1 MTWIFNK
8 KSLSQEFDLKPKKA
22 LLFAAQ
28 SKSPYEVTKYLVD
41 QNCELIQYNKGNIQP
56 IHVILSDKS
65 QAATAN
71 EIIEVR

>member
-1 MTWIFNK
+1 M
-8 KSLSQEFDLKPKKA
+8 KPNFTA

-65 QAATAN
+65 QAATAT
-71 EIIEVR
+71 EIIEVNIAEKKSEE

>member
-1 MTWIFNK
+1 M
-8 KSLSQEFDLKPKKA
+8 
-22 LLFAAQ
+22 
-28 SKSPYEVTKYLVD
+28 TKYLVD

-65 QAATAN
+65 QAATAS